1 MPERCLYNIDH
12 FFLFACDGR
21 PHPNHQGVQCL
32 GRSVYEA
39 TTVTRSVPLTRVA
52 NWGMAAVLVGMV
64 VVLVARFA
72 HNVHRLAKL
81 EPQRFRWWE

>member
-1 MPERCLYNIDH
+1 
-12 FFLFACDGR
+12 
-21 PHPNHQGVQCL
+21 
-32 GRSVYEA
+32 VYEA